1 MKYIILFII
10 SCFISGMTIAQV
22 MRSETNMT
30 VTQGTTLYIDGN
42 LNINAG
48 EINLNAG
55 ATLSMGNNRTLSVNN
70 GGQLN
75 VLGSSLL
82 PATITS
88 SGYFGFDV
96 NSGGTIGAHHAVF
109 ERMGEMGVHIKDG
122 ATINPV
128 HAFQKSTFQN
138 GIIGGTL
145 LIINNGQNI
154 TIQDAYFPPNYWGGN
169 YNVVK
174 SADQG
179 MVTFQDAFGGFAG
192 TLFEKDSYGR
202 VFWGDQLITHSIP
215 LPAGWSSLSSY
226 IMPVNNSIEDVF
238 APVLPDFIIAQT
250 MSGIYYPA
258 GPVNTIGDW
267 RGQSGYKVKMSDAA
281 TLPIIGNEETNKIF
295 DLVSGWNLLPV
306 ISNTSVNTSTLVSGL
321 GANLQIIK
329 EIAGSKVYWPAFG
342 IYSLT
347 QLTPGKAYFVRMNA
361 GGTLTF
367 PNNIADNTFI
377 PEEPIKEVATPW
389 NTINR
394 TAASHIIG
402 IDNVAM
408 DELQEGDILG
418 AFTTTGLL
426 VGNVLIQNINE
437 NQSLYAFADD
447 QLTAETDGFIDG
459 QPMIFKLF
467 RPSTGEEFTLDVA
480 YNPEMSN
487 NNGLFATEGISA
499 IKGLSVIN
507 TGLAENFATGLFIYP
522 NPTDGKVTIGGIAGI
537 EQILVMAADGSVV
550 MRIHTVIEGDQV
562 LDLSGLPS
570 GLYQVQI
577 RTSLGVVTR
586 KVVKGQ

>member
-1 MKYIILFII
+1 
-10 SCFISGMTIAQV
+10 
-22 MRSETNMT
+22 
-30 VTQGTTLYIDGN
+30 
-42 LNINAG
+42 
-48 EINLNAG
+48 
-55 ATLSMGNNRTLSVNN
+55 
-70 GGQLN
+70 
-75 VLGSSLL
+75 
-82 PATITS
+82 
-88 SGYFGFDV
+88 
-96 NSGGTIGAHHAVF
+96 
-109 ERMGEMGVHIKDG
+109 
-122 ATINPV
+122 
-128 HAFQKSTFQN
+128 
-138 GIIGGTL
+138 
-145 LIINNGQNI
+145 
-154 TIQDAYFPPNYWGGN
+154 
-169 YNVVK
+169 
-174 SADQG
+174 
-179 MVTFQDAFGGFAG
+179 
-192 TLFEKDSYGR
+192 
-202 VFWGDQLITHSIP
+202 
-215 LPAGWSSLSSY
+215 
-226 IMPVNNSIEDVF
+226 
-238 APVLPDFIIAQT
+238 

>member
-202 VFWGDQLITHSIP
+202 VFWGDQLITHIIP

-342 IYSLT
+342 IYTLN

-377 PEEPIKEVATPW
+377 PEKPIKELATPW
-389 NTINR
+389 NPIHR
-394 TAASHIIG
+394 TAASHILG
-402 IDNVAM
+402 IQANATTN
-408 DELQEGDILG
+408 LTEGDIVG
-418 AFTTTGLL
+418 VFTVTGLC

-437 NQSLYAFADD
+437 NHSLFAFADD
-447 QLTAETDGFIDG
+447 QLTEETDGFIDG

-467 RPSTGEEFTLDVA
+467 RPSTGEEFNLEVV
-480 YNPEMSN
+480 YNSEMPDN
-487 NNGLFATEGISA
+487 DGLFATEGISA
-499 IKGLSVIN
+499 IRSLTATSTGINVNFAKGLY
-507 TGLAENFATGLFIYP
+507 IYP
-522 NPTDGKVTIGGIAGI
+522 TPTNDKVTIGGISGI
-537 EQILVMAADGSVV
+537 EQILVLASDGSVV
-550 MRIHTVIEGDQV
+550 IRMNPNADGNQV
-562 LDLSGLPS
+562 LDLSALPA
-570 GLYQVQI
+570 GFYQVQI
-577 RTSLGVVTR
+577 RTSQCITTR